1 MNPIPG
7 ATTRTSDRAAC
18 FPAGCDPGF
27 GLAEFMMSVLLLVI
41 VMASLFELMIRV
53 ERTAGYQGEVQGV
66 VESTR
71 IAMETAQRI
80 LRQAGNDPLGAGFP
94 GIVILGDSAVS
105 VRADITG
112 SGPGSPD
119 QGDPDGD
126 TDDSGEQVT
135 IRHNPAGRTFELV
148 PAGGSAQPLAS
159 NITEL
164 RFEYFDGAG
173 APTAIGDEV
182 RRIRITLT
190 GAAPLPD
197 PQTGQVFSMRLTS
210 DVLLVL
216 RR

>member
-7 ATTRTSDRAAC
+7 AAFGTSGNGV
-18 FPAGCDPGF
+18 PSGGDPGF
-27 GLAEFMMSVLLLVI
+27 GLAEFMMSVLLMLI
-41 VMASLFELMIRV
+41 VMASLFDLMIRV
-53 ERTAGYQGEVQGV
+53 ERTAAYQGEVQEV
-66 VESTR
+66 VEGTR
-71 IAMETAQRI
+71 MAMETAQRI
-80 LRQAGNDPLGAGFP
+80 LRQAGNDPLCSGFP
-94 GIVILGDSAVS
+94 GIVIVGDSAVA
-105 VRADITG
+105 VRADVTG
-112 SGPGSPD
+112 AGPGSPD

-135 IRHNPAGRTFELV
+135 IRHNAAGRTFELV

-164 RFEYFDGAG
+164 RFEYFDGGG

-197 PQTGQVFSMRLTS
+197 PRTGQVFSMRLQS